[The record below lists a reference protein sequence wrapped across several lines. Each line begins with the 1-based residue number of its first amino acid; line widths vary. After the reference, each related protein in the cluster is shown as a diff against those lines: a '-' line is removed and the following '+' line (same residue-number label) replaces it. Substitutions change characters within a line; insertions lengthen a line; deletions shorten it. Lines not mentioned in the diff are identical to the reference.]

1 MGEAKLRR
9 EKPLISVLIPERGRP
24 EALKAL
30 LWSLVTHDG
39 DDQRY
44 EILVAIDEDDSA
56 HHGVEP
62 VESRHVR
69 YFTWPRPLTL
79 GQKINMLAREASD
92 ADFYWFCSNDRLMLT
107 EGWPAKFREAV
118 ASLPNGI
125 GVAYPK
131 DPLHPDHAAF
141 PIVTRQMEKAVGFV
155 MPPCYPYWFI
165 DTHWDQLGVLL
176 GVRFEIPVE
185 LAVQEGTDGTI
196 DGRYELP
203 FWVDFFHAITPV
215 RLKEGIQLIEAA
227 WGKDHKEGAAAL
239 ADLGRRQQICAARVA
254 HLKNP
259 AFLDYWGSK
268 ATEPPYPAYAEVKKY
283 AEGMIADLA
292 KQAPRKLRVAIATPS
307 GRSYEAGCANCIA
320 ALAAYSAQAGIDLSL
335 INVQTSAITHG
346 RNSTVQ
352 IAMENNCD
360 KILWVDSDMTFP
372 PNTLVRLL
380 QHQKDIVGATYN
392 KRTPPYTTLGRLKG
406 QNPGT
411 AALNAG
417 GLHEAE
423 LLPGGLLLI
432 DMNVYKALKWPWYAE
447 CYRWEGDDN
456 RDAFR
461 RQMKEYFTSIPSE
474 KVLDS
479 LDGTAFGD
487 WIKENYEVAVDKG
500 SQERYFSEDLFLI
513 VKARENGFSVWCCDF
528 PNRQYRRADHYLRSS
543 CGRSG
548 GETIA
553 GRGRLNR

>member
-1 MGEAKLRR
+1 MGAAKLRR
-9 EKPLISVLIPERGRP
+9 EKPMIAVLVPERGRP

-30 LWSLVTHDG
+30 LWSLITRDG
-39 DDQRY
+39 DDNRY
-44 EILVAIDEDDSA
+44 QILVGVDEDDETQI
-56 HHGVEP
+56 GVERT
-62 VESRHVR
+62 ESKHVR

-141 PIVTRQMEKAVGFV
+141 PIVTRQMEKAVGFI

-203 FWVDFFHAITPV
+203 FWVDFFHAIAPV

-239 ADLGRRQQICAARVA
+239 QDLGRRQQVCAARVA
-254 HLKNP
+254 HLNNP
-259 AFLDYWGSK
+259 AFLNHWGSK
-268 ATEPPYPAYAEVKKY
+268 AAEPPYPAYAEVKKY

-513 VKARENGFSVWCCDF
+513 VKARENGFSVWCCMETTFQTGHIGVQTITCDR
-528 PNRQYRRADHYLRSS
+528 PVTQAEAKPLQDAAD
-543 CGRSG
+543 
-548 GETIA
+548 
-553 GRGRLNR
+553 

>member
-39 DDQRY
+39 DDKRY

-56 HHGVEP
+56 HHGVDP

-79 GQKINMLAREASD
+79 GQKINMLAKEAHGTILWSV
-92 ADFYWFCSNDRLMLT
+92 ANDRLMLT
-107 EGWPAKFREAV
+107 EGWPTKFREAV

-292 KQAPRKLRVAIATPS
+292 KQAPRKLRVAICTPS
-307 GRSYEAGCANCIA
+307 GRSYEAGCANSIA
-320 ALAAYSAQAGIDLSL
+320 AMAAYSAQAGIDLSL

-360 KILWVDSDMTFP
+360 ALCWVDSDMTFP

-380 QHQKDIVGATYN
+380 QHKKDICGATYN
-392 KRTPPYTTLGRLKG
+392 RRTPNFQTLGRLKG
-406 QNPGT
+406 PNPGGHV
-411 AALNAG
+411 LRSG

-423 LLPGGLLLI
+423 LLPGGLLLV
-432 DMNVYKALKWPWYAE
+432 DMKVYKALKWPWYAE
-447 CYRWEGDDN
+447 CYKWEGDDGL
-456 RDAFR
+456 DAFK
-461 RQMKEYFTSIPSE
+461 RQMRSYFTAEPPAE
-474 KVLDS
+474 AMDELDS
-479 LDGTAFGD
+479 TKLGAWMRDH
-487 WIKENYEVAVDKG
+487 YEVAVDAG
-500 SQERYFSEDLFLI
+500 SPERYFSEDLYFI
-513 VKARENGFSVWCCDF
+513 KAARKAGFSVWCDLDLTFEVGHIGVQTVTCERPPAEVAEKPLQDA
-528 PNRQYRRADHYLRSS
+528 AD
-543 CGRSG
+543 
-548 GETIA
+548 
-553 GRGRLNR
+553 